1 MADIDTPMMRAVVV
15 ASLLLATATLMVV
28 AVNTARAAGALV
40 VGACTQ
46 NGTLAVCYRHGGKE
60 WRTYRQHA
68 EDNQQNAPD
77 D

>member
-28 AVNTARAAGALV
+28 AVNTARAAGALA

-46 NGTLAVCYRHGGKE
+46 NETLAVCYRHGGKE
-60 WRTYRQHA
+60 CMIRKFVC
-68 EDNQQNAPD
+68 D
-77 D
+77 DKE